1 MFNPFLSALL
11 RSPRQIG
18 AVAPS
23 GVWLADAMAAQVD
36 RASANVLELGPGTG
50 SITSA
55 LLRTAPIER
64 KLILLEKDV
73 GLAGILARQFPD
85 LQIMTGDAA
94 HLHRIMPDTG
104 VHQFDAVV
112 SSLPLLGMSRF
123 ARTRVAMRIFAS
135 LRPGGKLIQYSY
147 STASPISRR
156 LAAVMDVEIARVAV
170 VLRNLPPASVWVY
183 TANHAGRARIRPAA
197 APPAERARP
206 QPALLEP

>member
-1 MFNPFLSALL
+1 MIPPFLSALL

-23 GVWLADAMAAQVD
+23 GTRLADAMAAQVD
-36 RASANVLELGPGTG
+36 QGSANVLELGPGTG

-64 KLILLEKDV
+64 RLILLEKDA
-73 GLAGILARQFPD
+73 GLARILERQFPEV
-85 LQIMTGDAA
+85 QIMTGDAA
-94 HLHRIMPDTG
+94 HLHRIMPSAG
-104 VHQFDAVV
+104 IQQFDAVV

-135 LRPGGKLIQYSY
+135 LRPGGKLIQYTY

-183 TANHAGRARIRPAA
+183 TAKNGTAA
-197 APPAERARP
+197 ETGFGAW
-206 QPALLEP
+206 EPTEGVGPRVLR